1 MKLRYFFRWILSTP
15 FSYFAIAALLF
26 PVSLGEKLQIS
37 KEFNFFGSLSHSL
50 LQSFYF
56 VIGNHIFDI
65 LHTQL
70 FTSFYHYLHSRC
82 PFFSRLLWC
91 LLFICLLSAAPP
103 GTVSFRTEMKA
114 FCALY
119 SCIGSI
125 IITVIDTKFLSSR
138 IEKLNHKLILI
149 ESIVRAV
156 PIVSVLLLF
165 LLRYFIFFLFY
176 FFVQSDIQTLCPY
189 KGKNESGRGK
199 IDFSESFNLL
209 KSFSMRALIIVEK
222 KSSVA
227 TRPQLVWRSFY
238 VYYEQIHHGV
248 SFFVAVLFA
257 RSHSLI
263 DSLS

>member
-1 MKLRYFFRWILSTP
+1 ML
-15 FSYFAIAALLF
+15 
-26 PVSLGEKLQIS
+26 
-37 KEFNFFGSLSHSL
+37 SLSRITTTTARIQLSWSFVTSSVEFYPLHFLILLLPHCCSRLVWGKNFKLAKSLIFSVPSPTL

-82 PFFSRLLWC
+82 HFFSRLLWC

-125 IITVIDTKFLSSR
+125 IITAIDTKFLSSR
-138 IEKLNHKLILI
+138 IEKLNHTLILI

-165 LLRYFIFFLFY
+165 LFRYFIFFCSIFLFN
-176 FFVQSDIQTLCPY
+176 QTY
-189 KGKNESGRGK
+189 KLYARTREKMRKGE
-199 IDFSESFNLL
+199 E
-209 KSFSMRALIIVEK
+209 KSIFPKVLICWRAFRC
-222 KSSVA
+222 A
-227 TRPQLVWRSFY
+227 
-238 VYYEQIHHGV
+238 H
-248 SFFVAVLFA
+248 
-257 RSHSLI
+257 
-263 DSLS
+263 